1 MSDPFAY
8 ADEVR
13 SVGIL
18 NTHVAVVPSEVVGR
32 EDLFRC
38 LIRSLKLPSHF
49 GSNWDALD
57 ECLRDL
63 SWLTQNRVVLFHE
76 ALPELGRDPL
86 TTYLEILRDAVVDW
100 RSDVDDELVVV
111 LPPSARDEVRRLL
124 TS

>member
-1 MSDPFAY
+1 MNDPFVY
-8 ADEVR
+8 ADDVR

-18 NTHVAVVPSEVVGR
+18 NAHVAVVPPKIVGR

-38 LIRSLKLPSHF
+38 LSRALSLPSHF

-57 ECLRDL
+57 ECMRDL
-63 SWLTQNRVVLFHE
+63 SWLDQHRVVLFHE
-76 ALPELGRDPL
+76 ALPDLDRDHL

-111 LPPSARDEVRRLL
+111 LPPAARDEVRRVL